1 MSTECN
7 RESYDF
13 GRVEGRRLVADFGGG
28 TLSSNGGALL
38 LRQVAKAT
46 GLLDRLAGCFTDH
59 RSADRVEYGVST
71 LLGQRLFG
79 LALGS
84 EDLNDHDELRH
95 DPLLAACLDRLG
107 AKRKDCAA
115 LAGRNTLGRL
125 ERSPSGSVTRYH
137 KISHDPLAIEQVLV
151 ELFLKAK
158 AAAPKQIVLDLDASD
173 IPLHG
178 DQEGKFF
185 HGYYGHYCYL
195 PLYIFCG
202 EHLLA
207 AKLRPANID
216 GAAGAID
223 EVARIVTQIRDT
235 WPSVRII
242 LRADSGFARDDLMAW
257 AEDNKVDYLFGLAKN
272 KRLITKIRLELDQ
285 ARAEM
290 DKTGNGARVFADF
303 TWSTLKSWSAKRRVV
318 AKAEVLPPTN
328 QTSSDPEK
336 PNPGKAN
343 PRFVVTSLNAEEHDA
358 KALYEKLYCAR
369 GDMENRIKDKQL
381 DLFGTRTSA
390 ASMRANQLRLWLSGF
405 AYTLIKALQRI
416 ALAGTT
422 FENASPQRLRLNLLK
437 IAAQV
442 TLSARRLRAAMTS
455 ACPHQAEF
463 TIAYQRLTEIK
474 AF

>member
-1 MSTECN
+1 MSTECSP
-7 RESYDF
+7 ETYDF

-28 TLSSNGGALL
+28 TLTSNGGALL

-59 RSADRVEYGVST
+59 RSADRVEYDVPT

-137 KISHDPLAIEQVLV
+137 KISHDPAAIERVLV
-151 ELFLKAK
+151 ALFLKAK

-216 GAAGAID
+216 GAAGAIG
-223 EVARIVTQIRDT
+223 EVERIVTQIRDR

-242 LRADSGFARDDLMAW
+242 LRADSGFARDELMTW
-257 AEDNKVDYLFGLAKN
+257 AEDNKVDYLFGLAKT
-272 KRLITKIRLELDQ
+272 KRLITKIRPELDQ
-285 ARAEM
+285 ARADM
-290 DKTGNGARVFADF
+290 GKTGVTARLFADF

-318 AKAEVLPPTN
+318 AKAEVLPPSSK
-328 QTSSDPEK
+328 TSSDPEK

-343 PRFVVTSLNAEEHDA
+343 PRFVVTSLDAEEHDA
-358 KALYEKLYCAR
+358 KALYEKHYCAR

-455 ACPHQAEF
+455 ACPHQAAF
-463 TIAYQRLTEIK
+463 TIAYQRLAELK
-474 AF
+474 VF

>member
-1 MSTECN
+1 MSTECR
-7 RESYDF
+7 RESYEF

-28 TLSSNGGALL
+28 TLTSHGGTLL
-38 LRQVAKAT
+38 LRQVARAT
-46 GLLDRLAGCFTDH
+46 GLLERLAGCFTDH
-59 RSADRVEYGVST
+59 RFADRVEYGVPV
-71 LLGQRLFG
+71 LLGQRVFG
-79 LALGS
+79 LALGL
-84 EDLNDHDELRH
+84 EDLNDHDDLRH
-95 DPLLAACLDRLG
+95 DPLLAACLGRLG

-125 ERSPSGSVTRYH
+125 ERSPAGAVTRYH
-137 KISHDPLAIEQVLV
+137 KISHDPAAIERVLV
-151 ELFLKAK
+151 ALFLDAQT
-158 AAAPKQIVLDLDASD
+158 AAPKQIVLDLDASD

-216 GAAGAID
+216 GAAGAVE
-223 EVARIVTQIRDT
+223 EVERVVTQIRDR

-242 LRADSGFARDDLMAW
+242 LRADSGFARDELMAW

-272 KRLITKIRLELDQ
+272 KRLITKIGAELDQ
-285 ARAEM
+285 ARDEM
-290 DKTGNGARVFADF
+290 DKTGAVARVFTDF
-303 TWSTLKSWSAKRRVV
+303 TWSTLKSWSAERRVV
-318 AKAEVLPPTN
+318 AKAEVLPPTKE
-328 QTSSDPEK
+328 TSSDPKK

-343 PRFVVTSLNAEEHDA
+343 PRFVVTSLPADEVAA
-358 KALYEKLYCAR
+358 KPLYEDHYCAR
-369 GDMENRIKDKQL
+369 GDMENRIEDKQL

-416 ALAGTT
+416 ALVGTT
-422 FENASPQRLRLNLLK
+422 FENASPQRLRLNLLN

-455 ACPHQAEF
+455 ACPHQDAF
-463 TIAYQRLTEIK
+463 TIAYRKLNELK

>member
-1 MSTECN
+1 MSTECSP
-7 RESYDF
+7 ESYDF

-28 TLSSNGGALL
+28 TLTSNGGALL

-46 GLLDRLAGCFTDH
+46 GLVTRLAGCFTDH
-59 RSADRVEYGVST
+59 RAKDRVEYGVPT

-137 KISHDPLAIEQVLV
+137 KISHDPAAIERVLV
-151 ELFLKAK
+151 ELFLGAK
-158 AAAPKQIVLDLDASD
+158 ATPPKQIVLDLDASD

-195 PLYIFCG
+195 PLYIFCD

-216 GAAGAID
+216 GAAGATL
-223 EVARIVTQIRDT
+223 EVERIVAQIRDT

-242 LRADSGFARDDLMAW
+242 LRADSGFARDELMTW
-257 AEDNKVDYLFGLAKN
+257 AENNKVDYLFGLAKT
-272 KRLITKIRLELDQ
+272 KRLITKIRPELDQ
-285 ARAEM
+285 ARADM
-290 DKTGNGARVFADF
+290 DKTGAAARMFADF

-318 AKAEVLPPTN
+318 GKAEILPPATKIP
-328 QTSSDPEK
+328 QDPKK
-336 PNPGKAN
+336 PNLGKAN
-343 PRFVVTSLNAEEHDA
+343 PRFVVTSINAEEHDA
-358 KALYEKLYCAR
+358 QTLYEKLYCAR

-390 ASMRANQLRLWLSGF
+390 ASMRANQLRLWLSGL

-416 ALAGTT
+416 ALVGTT
-422 FENASPQRLRLNLLK
+422 LENASPQRIRLSLLK
-437 IAAQV
+437 IAAQI

-455 ACPHQAEF
+455 ACPHKAEF
-463 TIAYQRLTEIK
+463 TIAYQRLAELK

>member
-1 MSTECN
+1 
-7 RESYDF
+7 
-13 GRVEGRRLVADFGGG
+13 
-28 TLSSNGGALL
+28 
-38 LRQVAKAT
+38 
-46 GLLDRLAGCFTDH
+46 
-59 RSADRVEYGVST
+59 
-71 LLGQRLFG
+71 
-79 LALGS
+79 
-84 EDLNDHDELRH
+84 
-95 DPLLAACLDRLG
+95 
-107 AKRKDCAA
+107 
-115 LAGRNTLGRL
+115 
-125 ERSPSGSVTRYH
+125 VTRYH
-137 KISHDPLAIEQVLV
+137 KISHDPAAIERVLV
-151 ELFLKAK
+151 ALFLDAQT
-158 AAAPKQIVLDLDASD
+158 AAPKQIVLDLDASD

-216 GAAGAID
+216 GAAGAVE
-223 EVARIVTQIRDT
+223 EVERVVTQIRDR

-242 LRADSGFARDDLMAW
+242 LRADSGFARDELMAW

-272 KRLITKIRLELDQ
+272 KRLITKIGAELDQ
-285 ARAEM
+285 ARDEM
-290 DKTGNGARVFADF
+290 DKTGAVARVFTDF
-303 TWSTLKSWSAKRRVV
+303 TWSTLKSWSAERRVV
-318 AKAEVLPPTN
+318 AKAEVLPPTKE
-328 QTSSDPEK
+328 TSSDPKK

-343 PRFVVTSLNAEEHDA
+343 PRFVVTSLPADEVAA
-358 KALYEKLYCAR
+358 KPLYEDHYCAR
-369 GDMENRIKDKQL
+369 GDMENRIEDKQL

-416 ALAGTT
+416 ALVGTT
-422 FENASPQRLRLNLLK
+422 FENASPQRLRLNLLN

-455 ACPHQAEF
+455 ACPHQDAF
-463 TIAYQRLTEIK
+463 TIAYRKLNELK

>member
-7 RESYDF
+7 RKSYDF

-28 TLSSNGGALL
+28 TLTSNGGALL

-46 GLLDRLAGCFTDH
+46 GLLERLAGCFKDH
-59 RSADRVEYGVST
+59 RSEDRVEYGVPT

-79 LALGS
+79 LVLGF

-95 DPLLAACLDRLG
+95 DSLLAACLDRLG

-137 KISHDPLAIEQVLV
+137 KISHDPAAIERVLV
-151 ELFLKAK
+151 ELFLGTQ
-158 AAAPKQIVLDLDASD
+158 AAPPKQIVLDLDASD

-216 GAAGAID
+216 GAAGATL
-223 EVARIVTQIRDT
+223 EVERIVAQIRDT

-242 LRADSGFARDDLMAW
+242 LRADSGFARDALMAW
-257 AEDNKVDYLFGLAKN
+257 AEDNKVDYLFGLAKT
-272 KRLITKIRLELDQ
+272 KRLITKIRPELDQ

-290 DKTGNGARVFADF
+290 DKTGAAARVFADF

-318 AKAEVLPPTN
+318 GKAEILPPTDE
-328 QTSSDPEK
+328 TPRDPEK
-336 PNPGKAN
+336 PNLGKAN
-343 PRFVVTSLNAEEHDA
+343 PRFVVTSLNAEERDA
-358 KALYEKLYCAR
+358 QTLYERLYCAR

-416 ALAGTT
+416 ALAGTAL
-422 FENASPQRLRLNLLK
+422 ENASPQRIRLNLLK
-437 IAAQV
+437 IAAQI
-442 TLSARRLRAAMTS
+442 TLSARRVRAAMAS
-455 ACPHQAEF
+455 ACPHKAEF
-463 TIAYQRLTEIK
+463 AIAYQRLAKLT

>member
-1 MSTECN
+1 MSTECSP
-7 RESYDF
+7 ESYDF

-28 TLSSNGGALL
+28 TLTSNGGALL
-38 LRQVAKAT
+38 LRQVAKVT
-46 GLLDRLAGCFTDH
+46 GLLTRLAGCFTDH
-59 RSADRVEYGVST
+59 RAEDRVEYGVPT

-107 AKRKDCAA
+107 GRRKDCAA

-137 KISHDPLAIEQVLV
+137 KISHDPAAIERVLV
-151 ELFLKAK
+151 ELFLGAK
-158 AAAPKQIVLDLDASD
+158 ATPPDQIILDLDASD

-195 PLYIFCG
+195 PLYIFCD

-216 GAAGAID
+216 GAAGAVE
-223 EVARIVTQIRDT
+223 EVERIVAQIRDT

-242 LRADSGFARDDLMAW
+242 LRADSGFARDELMTW
-257 AEDNKVDYLFGLAKN
+257 AEDNKVDYLFGLAKT
-272 KRLITKIRLELDQ
+272 KRLITKIRPELDL

-290 DKTGNGARVFADF
+290 EASGVATRVFADF
-303 TWSTLKSWSAKRRVV
+303 TWSTLKSWSTKRRVV
-318 AKAEVLPPTN
+318 GKAEILPPT
-328 QTSSDPEK
+328 TEAPRDPKK
-336 PNPGKAN
+336 PNLGKAN
-343 PRFVVTSLNAEEHDA
+343 PRFVVTTINAEEHDA
-358 KALYEKLYCAR
+358 QTLYEKLYCAR

-381 DLFGTRTSA
+381 DLFGTRMSA
-390 ASMRANQLRLWLSGF
+390 ASMRANQLRLWFSGF

-416 ALAGTT
+416 ALVGTT
-422 FENASPQRLRLNLLK
+422 LENAGPQRIRLSLLK
-437 IAAQV
+437 IAAQI

-455 ACPHQAEF
+455 ACPHKAEF
-463 TIAYQRLTEIK
+463 TIAYQRLAELK